1 MTKDDEILRERRK
14 YLRIKKHFILS
25 FYDKRDPAIKHEVSQ
40 LKNISLGGSCFITI
54 HPYEPSTKLVVE
66 LKTPYLAGTIHLE
79 GVVLESLEKVP
90 DLIYETRLV
99 FDSLSP
105 QAEFVLNKIVNYFQ
119 EGNKKNHE

>member
-1 MTKDDEILRERRK
+1 MTKDDEIRGERRK

-25 FYDKRDPAIKHEVSQ
+25 FYDKKDPTTKHEVSQ
-40 LKNISLGGSCFITI
+40 LKNISLGGSCFITV
-54 HPYEPSTKLVVE
+54 HPYEPLTKLVIE

-79 GVVLESLEKVP
+79 GTVLESQEKV
-90 DLIYETRLV
+90 LHLLYETRLL

-119 EGNKKNHE
+119 EGNKKDHE

>member
-1 MTKDDEILRERRK
+1 MAKDDEIFQDRRK

-25 FYDKRDPAIKHEVSQ
+25 FYDKKDPTVKHEVSQ

-54 HPYEPSTKLVVE
+54 RPYESSTKLVLE

-79 GVVLESLEKVP
+79 GTVLESLEKVP
-90 DLIYETRLV
+90 DLLYETRLV
-99 FDSLSP
+99 FDALSP

-119 EGNKKNHE
+119 EGSKKDHE